1 MSSSLRSKRARVFM
15 ALGIL
20 IMLLWVFT
28 PYYFLLAS
36 SFVQAGTIVYG
47 FTIPPFL
54 TLDNFK
60 EVFGGVQAIWP
71 FLINSIVVSGGVT
84 LLSLIFGVPAGYGLS
99 RLRQFSIARGMYLS
113 FFILRMLPPMAFVI
127 PYYLFFA
134 RTGLLDH
141 REGLIMALLPFG
153 LPFTIW
159 TIKAFFDNIPPTIDE
174 SAQLEG
180 ANPFQTFVLI
190 SLPIVAQG
198 IAATA
203 LLNFLLAYVDYMFAA
218 TLARNTAM
226 TFSVYVVSFQND
238 YVVYVSAMMAAAM
251 VGTLPMI
258 AVYFYAQRFM
268 QRMAII
274 GVL

>member
-1 MSSSLRSKRARVFM
+1 MSSSLRNRRARIFVT
-15 ALGIL
+15 LGIL
-20 IMLLWVFT
+20 FMLLWIFV
-28 PYYFLLAS
+28 PYYFLAMTS
-36 SFVQAGTIVYG
+36 VTEAGTIVYG
-47 FTIPPFL
+47 FTVPQFL
-54 TLDNFK
+54 TLSNYR
-60 EVFGGVQAIWP
+60 EILGGAQAIWP
-71 FLINSIVVSGGVT
+71 FLLNSIIVSGGVT
-84 LLSLIFGVPAGYGLS
+84 LLSLLFGVPAGYGLS
-99 RLRQFSIARGMYLS
+99 RLRQFTVARGMYLS
-113 FFILRMLPPMAFVI
+113 FFVLRMLPPMAFLI

-134 RTGLLDH
+134 RVGLLDH

-159 TIKAFFDNIPPTIDE
+159 TIKAFFDNIPVSIDE

-180 ANPFQTFVLI
+180 ATPFQTFVLI

-198 IAATA
+198 IAATG

-238 YVVYVSAMMAAAM
+238 YVVYVSAMMAATV

-268 QRMAII
+268 RRMAII